1 MPGTVVRD
9 SLATDLLAAHT
20 LTTAGASASA
30 GTALE
35 ILWPGEVQFALDI
48 PAVTGSNPVMWIEIE
63 GCESSD
69 FSTTD
74 VTTIGEITVG
84 DEADDTSFGLTTHVD
99 SKYVRAVVSVSGT
112 TAVYTGSTLKAVLP
126 HDRRVRG
133 VSPSTQT
140 AT

>member
-9 SLATDLLAAHT
+9 SIAVDLLAAHT
-20 LTTAGASASA
+20 LTTAGATAAA

-35 ILWPGEVQFALDI
+35 ILWPGEVQFALLI
-48 PAVTGSNPVMWIEIE
+48 NAVTGTTPVMYIEIE
-63 GCESSD
+63 ACESSD

-74 VTTIGEITVG
+74 VTTIAELTAGDQADG
-84 DEADDTSFGLTTHVD
+84 DELAVNTFVD
-99 SKYVRAVVSVSGT
+99 AKYVRAVVSITGT
-112 TAVYTGSTLKAVLP
+112 TAVYTGATLKAVLP

-133 VSPSTQT
+133 VSPTTQD